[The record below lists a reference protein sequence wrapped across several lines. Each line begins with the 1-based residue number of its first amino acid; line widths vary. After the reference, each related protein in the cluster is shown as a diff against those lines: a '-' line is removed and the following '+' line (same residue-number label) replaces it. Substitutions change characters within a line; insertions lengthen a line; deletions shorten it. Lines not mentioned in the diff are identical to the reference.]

1 MEKNRFSY
9 KCVFKSFGRRP
20 TLLMVHVVYFLG
32 DVLTYLAPDYWTI
45 MACRFLVGVSHHTM
59 SHLPYLLGNFHPH
72 ICAKW

>member
-1 MEKNRFSY
+1 
-9 KCVFKSFGRRP
+9 
-20 TLLMVHVVYFLG
+20 MVHVVYFLG